1 MKLEWLRILHPKKEA
16 EDSFTAW
23 GHPNITSK
31 HRTTIMVTTDEHLSK
46 RGDCIVA
53 VRTEKGL
60 VDLPSELKEIIR
72 NEEAE
77 ISFTMN
83 ISSQSLVVR
92 GRGHPKLT
100 LTSPSDMVI
109 RKSGF
114 ICARTLMIKADIAS
128 VDIPSEFIRLLED
141 HDCEVHV
148 TIRAVL

>member
-1 MKLEWLRILHPKKEA
+1 MEA
-16 EDSFTAW
+16 EDSFIAW

-53 VRTEKGL
+53 VRAEKSL
-60 VDLPSELKEIIR
+60 DDLLPELKEIIR

-77 ISFTMN
+77 VIFIMETGG
-83 ISSQSLVVR
+83 QSLVVR
-92 GRGHPKLT
+92 GRGHPGLT

-114 ICARTLMIKADIAS
+114 ICDRTLMIKADIAAS
-128 VDIPSEFIRLLED
+128 DIPLEFVRLLEG
-141 HDCEVHV
+141 HDREVHV